1 VAREA
6 ALWPERAPR
15 MALAAMAASA
25 VLSGLAAAL
34 LLTDRRTL
42 AGVVALVSGAALV
55 AGSLQARRA
64 RVPSGL
70 LGRAKFAERV
80 LDVVFDASILL
91 PLAWV
96 MRSGSNWNAVLALVG
111 LGSSY
116 LASYHRA
123 RGESLGYIGSESMS
137 YRLTREVIL
146 VLGLLSG
153 WIAGALWTFAVL
165 TTAAAAVRAWNIVIQ
180 ERHARSAEKATR

>member
-1 VAREA
+1 
-6 ALWPERAPR
+6 

-34 LLTDRRTL
+34 LLTDRRVL

-64 RVPSGL
+64 GVPNGL
-70 LGRAKFAERV
+70 LGRVRFVERV
-80 LDVVFDASILL
+80 LDVVFDASILV

-96 MRSGSNWNAVLALVG
+96 MRPGSKWDAALAMVG

-116 LASYHRA
+116 LASYQRA
-123 RGESLGYIGSESMS
+123 RGESLGYVGSESMS
-137 YRLTREVIL
+137 YRLTREAIL

-153 WIAGALWTFAVL
+153 WIAGALWTFAAL
-165 TTAAAAVRAWNIVIQ
+165 TIAATAVRAWNIVIQ
-180 ERHARSAEKATR
+180 ERHARPAEKAIG